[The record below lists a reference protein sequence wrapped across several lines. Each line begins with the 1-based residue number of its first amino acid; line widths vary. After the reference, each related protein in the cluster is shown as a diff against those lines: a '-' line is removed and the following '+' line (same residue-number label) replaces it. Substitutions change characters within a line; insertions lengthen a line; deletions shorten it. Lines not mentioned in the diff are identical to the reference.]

1 MSVQTFPPRVAV
13 VPIAAQSS
21 ALPAWVWAEDFRIEQ
36 IPAPDELVKG
46 ILHRGSKLV
55 LGGAS
60 KAGKTWALLDLAIS
74 VATGSDWLGF
84 STTQGKVLY
93 LNLEIQAKF
102 MQGRINSVR
111 EAKGL
116 HAVPDLA
123 IWNLRGNAADICKL
137 SPEIIKA
144 AKAEGF
150 ALIVID
156 PIYKVSGDR
165 VENSA
170 EGVASLVNELE
181 RIAVQSDAAIVFGS
195 HFSKGNQA
203 SKDSMDRISGS
214 GVWARDPDAILTFT
228 AHEEAGAFT
237 IEPTLRNF
245 APCDPFVVRWEF
257 PLMRRDAGLDP
268 AKMKKAKMGADVRY
282 STADILKAMGE
293 EEWAMG
299 ALLKAVKK
307 VSPMGQS
314 TFYALCKVAKE
325 SNLISQSKIDNL
337 WSVVR

>member
-84 STTQGKVLY
+84 STTQGKALY
-93 LNLEIQAKF
+93 LNLEIQEKF
-102 MQGRINSVR
+102 MQGRIDSVR
-111 EAKGL
+111 EAKEL

-150 ALIVID
+150 ALIIID
-156 PIYKVSGDR
+156 PIYKVMGDR

-170 EGVASLVNELE
+170 EGIASLANELE
-181 RIAVQSDAAIVFGS
+181 RIAVQGGAAIVFGA

-203 SKDSMDRISGS
+203 SKDAMDRIGGS
-214 GVWARDPDAILTFT
+214 GVYARDPDAILTFT
-228 AHEEAGAFT
+228 AHEEKGAFSVDVFV
-237 IEPTLRNF
+237 RNF
-245 APCDPFVVRWEF
+245 APVDPFVVRWEY
-257 PLMRRDAGLDP
+257 PLMMRADDMDATKL
-268 AKMKKAKMGADVRY
+268 KKAKTGRESTFSMSDLVDVLGDKDL
-282 STADILKAMGE
+282 SNGD
-293 EEWAMG
+293 
-299 ALLKAVKK
+299 LLKLAIEKIK
-307 VSPMGQS
+307 MSAS
-314 TFYALCKVAKE
+314 TYHNLRRSAEKSK
-325 SNLISQSKIDNL
+325 LISKSKITGL
-337 WSVVR
+337 WSVVQ